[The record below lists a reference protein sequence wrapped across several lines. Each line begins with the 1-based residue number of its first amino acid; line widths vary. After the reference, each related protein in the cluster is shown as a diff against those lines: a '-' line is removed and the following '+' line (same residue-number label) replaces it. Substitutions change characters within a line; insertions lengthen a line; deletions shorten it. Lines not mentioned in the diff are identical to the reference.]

1 MIAVQDLF
9 EAHLTVTDLDRSVEF
24 YRDVVGLQLAFVT
37 AARQAAFFWIGPAG
51 NAMLGLWPGGVG
63 PQRMTMHIAFRV
75 GPAEVIAAPAVL
87 RSAGITP
94 LDFEGQPTDEPV
106 VIAWM
111 PALSVFFRDHDGH
124 LLEYIAMLPDTPRP
138 DDGIVPWH
146 AWRSSPHS

>member
-24 YRDVVGLQLAFVT
+24 YRDVVGLQLG
-37 AARQAAFFWIGPAG
+37 ARHGRASGCVLLDRSRRQRDARTLA
-51 NAMLGLWPGGVG
+51 GGVG

-75 GPAEVIAAPAVL
+75 SAAEVIAAPAVL

-111 PALSVFFRDHDGH
+111 PALSVFFRDH
-124 LLEYIAMLPDTPRP
+124 
-138 DDGIVPWH
+138 
-146 AWRSSPHS
+146 